1 MNLLLKNSLA
11 VQLLRIIFGSY
22 FVVTLI
28 VTCGQLA
35 ADYQH
40 TKAGIDNELMAMDLT
55 FGASLANATWRF
67 QGDVQK
73 ATLTGISNLPVVTGV
88 KIEDPQG
95 GLVLALGNIHDGEGQ
110 QIHVDA
116 DGARKPVSAGFLN
129 AAIGHRFPILYRDEH
144 NVSHDIGS
152 WTVYSSRHVVVKKV
166 AYGFT
171 LILINSVIKTLV
183 LWFIFLYVFHRW
195 LGVPIT
201 KLSSF
206 VQAQDLNRP
215 DAQQSI
221 ALPGKKRHEL
231 HFLAD
236 AINTMLANL
245 RKHMAQN
252 GMLYEQL
259 EQEKESLRA
268 LNKSLELRIA
278 ERTRDLAQ
286 ANEQLKSLSLTD
298 ALTGIPNRR
307 CFDQTLEQE
316 WRRCARNGAPLTIA
330 LLDVDWFKY
339 YNDHYG
345 HVAGDAV
352 LRQVSGA
359 LQQAV
364 GRAGDTV
371 ARYGGEEFA
380 LIAADTDAEAGLS
393 LVHRMRDAIFALD
406 IPHELS
412 NFGRLTVSVGVASY
426 VPSQQDDNVNA
437 LLLEADAALYRA
449 KMMGRNQVL
458 VAQRHQHSQRPPS
471 TSSEKADDAV

>member
-1 MNLLLKNSLA
+1 MNFVSKHSLA
-11 VQLLRIIFGSY
+11 VHLLRIIFGSY

-28 VTCGQLA
+28 VTCIQLT

-40 TKAGIDNELMAMDLT
+40 TRTGIESELLAMDQT
-55 FGASLANATWRF
+55 FGASLASSMWRF
-67 QGDVQK
+67 QREVQK

-95 GLVLALGNIHDGEGQ
+95 HLVQALGNIYDSQGK

-116 DGARKPVSAGFLN
+116 DGTHLPVAADFLN

-144 NVSHDIGS
+144 GVNHDIGS
-152 WTVYSSRHVVVKKV
+152 WTVYSSRHVVIQKV

-171 LILINSVIKTLV
+171 LILVNSIIKTVV
-183 LWFIFLYVFHRW
+183 LWFIFLYVFHHW

-201 KLSSF
+201 RLSSF
-206 VQAQDLNRP
+206 VLEQDLNQP
-215 DAQQSI
+215 DTQQNI

-236 AINTMLANL
+236 AINAMLENL
-245 RKHMAQN
+245 KKHTTQN
-252 GMLYEQL
+252 KMLYEQL
-259 EQEKESLRA
+259 EQEKESLRT

-286 ANEQLKSLSLTD
+286 ANEQLKLLSMTD

-307 CFDQTLEQE
+307 CFDQALEQE
-316 WRRCARNGAPLTIA
+316 WRRCARNAQPLTVA
-330 LLDVDWFKY
+330 LIDVDWFKH

-345 HVAGDAV
+345 HLAGDEV
-352 LRQVSGA
+352 LRQVA
-359 LQQAV
+359 TMLRQTV

-380 LIAADTDAEAGLS
+380 LIASDTSAESGIS
-393 LVHRMRDAIFALD
+393 IVQRMRDAIFALQ
-406 IPHELS
+406 IPHAQS
-412 NFGRLTVSVGVASY
+412 TYGRISVSVGMACC
-426 VPSQQDDNVNA
+426 VPSQQDSDIQM
-437 LLLEADAALYRA
+437 LLQAADAALYRA
-449 KMMGRNQVL
+449 KMAGRNQVL
-458 VAQRHQHSQRPPS
+458 VAQLPLP
-471 TSSEKADDAV
+471 TEVKKASDAV

>member
-1 MNLLLKNSLA
+1 MNFVAKHSLA
-11 VQLLRIIFGSY
+11 VHLLRVIFGSY

-28 VTCGQLA
+28 VTCIQLS

-40 TKAGIDNELMAMDLT
+40 TKAGIDNELTAMDLT
-55 FGASLANATWRF
+55 FGASLASSTWRF

-95 GLVLALGNIHDGEGQ
+95 HIVLAMGNIYDSDGKQ
-110 QIHVDA
+110 THVDA
-116 DGARKPVSAGFLN
+116 NGIRSPVTTDFLN
-129 AAIGHRFPILYRDEH
+129 AAVGHRFPILYRDEH
-144 NVSHDIGS
+144 NLTHDIGS

-166 AYGFT
+166 AYGFM
-171 LILINSVIKTLV
+171 LILVNSIIKTLV
-183 LWFIFLYVFHRW
+183 LWFIFLYVFQRW
-195 LGVPIT
+195 LGAPIS

-206 VQAQDLNRP
+206 VRELDLNQL
-215 DAQQSI
+215 DAQQRI
-221 ALPGKKRHEL
+221 EMPGKKQHEL

-236 AINTMLANL
+236 AINAMLTSL
-245 RKHMAQN
+245 KKHTTQN
-252 GMLYEQL
+252 QALYEQL

-286 ANEQLKSLSLTD
+286 ANEQLKLLSLTD

-307 CFDQTLEQE
+307 CFDQTLENE
-316 WRRCARNGAPLTIA
+316 WRRCARNARPLTVA
-330 LLDVDWFKY
+330 LLDVDWFKH

-345 HVAGDAV
+345 HIAGDEV
-352 LRQVSGA
+352 LRQVASM

-380 LIAADTDAEAGLS
+380 LIASDTGTEAGLKV
-393 LVHRMRDAIFALD
+393 VHRMCDSVFSLQ
-406 IPHELS
+406 IPHALS
-412 NFGRLTVSVGVASY
+412 TFGRISVSVGVASCI
-426 VPSQQDDNVNA
+426 PSQYDGDINT
-437 LLLEADAALYRA
+437 LLQAADAALYRA
-449 KMMGRNQVL
+449 KMAGRNQVV
-458 VAQRHQHSQRPPS
+458 VAEFPAPA
-471 TSSEKADDAV
+471 TAKKADDAI

>member
-1 MNLLLKNSLA
+1 MNLLSKNSLA
-11 VQLLRIIFGSY
+11 VHLLRIIFGSY

-28 VTCGQLA
+28 VTCLQLA
-35 ADYQH
+35 AEYQH
-40 TKAGIDNELMAMDLT
+40 TKTGIDSELMAMDLT
-55 FGASLANATWRF
+55 FGASLASATWRF

-95 GLVLALGNIHDGEGQ
+95 RLVLALGNIFDSDGK

-116 DGARKPVSAGFLN
+116 DGVRSPVSAGFLN
-129 AAIGHRFPILYRDEH
+129 AAIGHHFPILYRDEH
-144 NVSHDIGS
+144 DRSHDIGS

-171 LILINSVIKTLV
+171 LILINSIIKTLV

-195 LGVPIT
+195 LGAPIT

-206 VQAQDLNRP
+206 VREQDLNQP
-215 DAQQSI
+215 GAQQGI
-221 ALPGKKRHEL
+221 ALPGRKRHEL
-231 HFLAD
+231 HFLAE
-236 AINTMLANL
+236 AINAMLASL
-245 RKHMAQN
+245 RQHMAQN
-252 GMLYEQL
+252 RALYVEL

-286 ANEQLKSLSLTD
+286 ANEQLRSLSLTD
-298 ALTGIPNRR
+298 ALTGISNRR

-316 WRRCARNGAPLTIA
+316 WRRCARSGRPMTVA
-330 LLDVDWFKY
+330 LFDVDWFKH

-345 HVAGDAV
+345 HIAGDDV
-352 LRQVSGA
+352 LRQVASM
-359 LQQAV
+359 LQQSV

-380 LIAADTDAEAGLS
+380 LIASDTDTESGLNV
-393 LVHRMRDAIFALD
+393 VHRMCDAIFSLN
-406 IPHELS
+406 IPHALS
-412 NFGRLTVSVGVASY
+412 SFERITVSVGVASC
-426 VPSQQDDNVNA
+426 VPPLHEGNA
-437 LLLEADAALYRA
+437 STLLHAADAALYRA
-449 KMMGRNQVL
+449 KLSGRNQVL
-458 VAQRHQHSQRPPS
+458 VAQWPLPVSLK
-471 TSSEKADDAV
+471 KAGDGA